1 MNLIG
6 EHIDYEGY
14 SVLPMA
20 IGLDV
25 IVAVSVALK
34 EEGNVEED
42 EAEATLSI
50 ANVDGEKYTPKEFPF
65 DHEQEVDV
73 KSHHWT
79 NYVLCRFK
87 GIFDQLEKQ
96 NKLESVLESAF
107 MKRVKKV
114 MVMVDGKVPLGS
126 GLSSSSAL
134 NCAVTVAL
142 MDSFE
147 LRFTKGELSELTCL
161 SERYSGTQS
170 GGMDQ
175 AISIMGEEDLAKITG
190 QKPVITKFKKSV
202 ANFKTRKGSNA
213 GLKVTLRKNKM
224 YEFIDRLVNIALP
237 RIKDF
242 RGLSPKGF
250 DKFGNYTFGIKEHII
265 FPEVSF
271 DRADKVR
278 GLDIVVVIK
287 ALNKDHAFALL
298 EKMNFPFIKK
308 GDN

>member
-1 MNLIG
+1 MVPRLKEIYLK
-6 EHIDYEGY
+6 EIQTALKTQFGY
-14 SVLPMA
+14 KNIYMGPKMEKVVLNMGL
-20 IGLDV
+20 GLD
-25 IVAVSVALK
+25 
-34 EEGNVEED
+34 GND
-42 EAEATLSI
+42 SKI
-50 ANVDGEKYTPKEFPF
+50 
-65 DHEQEVDV
+65 V
-73 KSHHWT
+73 KS
-79 NYVLCRFK
+79 C
-87 GIFDQLEKQ
+87 
-96 NKLESVLESAF
+96 
-107 MKRVKKV
+107 
-114 MVMVDGKVPLGS
+114 
-126 GLSSSSAL
+126 
-134 NCAVTVAL
+134 
-142 MDSFE
+142 
-147 LRFTKGELSELTCL
+147 
-161 SERYSGTQS
+161 
-170 GGMDQ
+170 
-175 AISIMGEEDLAKITG
+175 EEDLAKITG

-250 DKFGNYTFGIKEHII
+250 DKFGNYTFGVKEHII